1 MRPLSLESLVPGL
14 KEARAQERLVRAMA
28 FARVPWTLCGSLANQ
43 LTPRIRL
50 EFQLTQ
56 NAFAI
61 GVQPQAAD
69 VFQVLWRL
77 HPEFRRSV
85 NRPPAWLAKRKVSK
99 IVRELS
105 PASAIAEVSVYL
117 DSMMQDLPEGD
128 ESSESSNPPEGYVH
142 WMAIEQNFYCSRYG
156 GFTPELY
163 KDTPYIE
170 LQQLFRAYRLS
181 TEEHPQFINYSDTLV
196 GRWQRDQIQRKIPSE
211 QP

>member
-56 NAFAI
+56 NAFAV
-61 GVQPQAAD
+61 GLQPQAGD
-69 VFQVLWRL
+69 VFQILWRL
-77 HPEFRRSV
+77 HPRF
-85 NRPPAWLAKRKVSK
+85 NRLLRNPLVWLAHRRVSK
-99 IVRELS
+99 LVKRLK
-105 PASAIAEVSVYL
+105 PQQAVAEISVYL
-117 DSMMQDLPEGD
+117 NSMMQDLPEGG
-128 ESSESSNPPEGYVH
+128 EGSESSNPPDSYVH
-142 WMAIEQNFYCSRYG
+142 WMAIEQNFYCGNYG

-163 KDTPYIE
+163 KDTPYVE
-170 LQQLFRAYRLS
+170 LQQLFRAHRLS
-181 TEEHPQFINYSDTLV
+181 TEEHPHFINYSDTLV
-196 GRWQRDQIQRKIPSE
+196 GRWQREQIQRKIPRE